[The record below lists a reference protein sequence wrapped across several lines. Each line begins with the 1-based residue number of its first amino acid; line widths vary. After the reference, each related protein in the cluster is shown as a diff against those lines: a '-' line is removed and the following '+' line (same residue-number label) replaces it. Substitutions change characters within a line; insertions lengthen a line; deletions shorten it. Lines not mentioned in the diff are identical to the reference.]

1 MPDLSHLTD
10 AALLN
15 GVIDRAV
22 ETGHSDWQE
31 AGEKRLRELAATR
44 TLDTAPATEKLLD
57 RPVLDLFQ
65 SDRHQDLDRVVRI
78 AARTLGIDYPEALTQ
93 LDAATQELGTVF
105 KAGPDRTRA
114 VLAKLGIKELDL
126 FEDDVRLSGERD
138 DAIVR
143 ELDASLAEV
152 DRERL
157 DGDGRV
163 LLDADTDVA
172 HLLNDPEAKER
183 RWRQARDLDPR
194 YRDRATW
201 ESDELLALDSGV
213 DLVATM
219 TRPARIAAAHQKAA
233 GTAKELDAILESDRT
248 TSARTRELDQVITSL
263 EARRNQS
270 GKDVVKQLDRSEGP
284 PTFVELDGAA
294 MLRAVEVYEQR
305 GSRITLDQA
314 AAIVSGHELDDAPS
328 VPIATGH
335 SRADDHVALAR
346 EIDAYQQANGVPF
359 TDALAALTGVNL
371 TL

>member
-57 RPVLDLFQ
+57 QPISDLLQ
-65 SDRHQDLDRVVRI
+65 VDRHQDLDRVVRI
-78 AARTLGIDYPEALTQ
+78 AARTLGIDYGEALTQ
-93 LDAATQELGTVF
+93 LGAVTDELGTLY
-105 KAGPDRTRA
+105 KSAPDKTRA
-114 VLAKLGIKELDL
+114 ILSKIGIRELDL

-194 YRDRATW
+194 YRDRGIW
-201 ESDELLALDSGV
+201 ESDELLALDSGGV
-213 DLVATM
+213 DLVATL

-233 GTAKELDAILESDRT
+233 GKAKELDAILESDRT
-248 TSARTRELDQVITSL
+248 TTARTRELDQAIGSL
-263 EARRNQS
+263 EAARN
-270 GKDVVKQLDRSEGP
+270 GRGRDVKQLDDGDP
-284 PTFVELDGAA
+284 VTFVSLPGGKMLEAIDCWERRGKRISLDA
-294 MLRAVEVYEQR
+294 
-305 GSRITLDQA
+305 A
-314 AAIVSGHELDDAPS
+314 AAIVSGRELDDAPT
-328 VPIATGH
+328 VPIETSATGE
-335 SRADDHVALAR
+335 DALALQ
-346 EIDAYQQANGVPF
+346 IDAYQQANEVSY
-359 TDALAALTGVNL
+359 TDALAAVTGIQL
-371 TL
+371 R

>member
-44 TLDTAPATEKLLD
+44 TLDTAPATEKQLD
-57 RPVLDLFQ
+57 RPISDLFQ
-65 SDRHQDLDRVVRI
+65 VDRHQDLDRILKTVV
-78 AARTLGIDYPEALTQ
+78 RTLGIDYGEALTQ
-93 LDAATQELGTVF
+93 LGAAADELGTLY
-105 KAGPDRTRA
+105 KSAPDKTRA
-114 VLAKLGIKELDL
+114 ILSKIGIKELDL

-194 YRDRATW
+194 YRDRGTW

-213 DLVATM
+213 DLVATL

-233 GTAKELDAILESDRT
+233 GKAKELDAILESDRT
-248 TSARTRELDQVITSL
+248 TTARTRELDQAIGKL
-263 EARRNQS
+263 EAARNGRRS
-270 GKDVVKQLDRSEGP
+270 DLKQLDDGDAV
-284 PTFVELDGAA
+284 TFVSLPGAKMLEAIDCWERRGKRISLDA
-294 MLRAVEVYEQR
+294 
-305 GSRITLDQA
+305 A
-314 AAIVSGHELDDAPS
+314 AAIVSGRELNDAPT
-328 VPIATGH
+328 VPIENGATGE
-335 SRADDHVALAR
+335 DALALQ
-346 EIDAYQQANGVPF
+346 IADYQQANDVPY
-359 TDALAALTGVNL
+359 TDALAAVTGIRL
-371 TL
+371 R